1 MSKAVIITNGT
12 INDYS
17 FIKDLIDENQDFIIC
32 ADGGIK
38 HASKAGI
45 DPHAIIGDF
54 DSAAPETL
62 TLFKQKGIPIIR
74 YPANK
79 DKSDTELA
87 LDYAVENGYKE
98 LLLIGGFGDRMDH
111 SLANIMLLIS
121 LSLKGFKVRAI
132 DEKNDLQVC
141 LDEVKITGKEGDYIS
156 LIPITSKVI
165 GVTTHGLFYRLK
177 NADLEFGSSLSLSNR
192 LTAENGWVKIQDGVL
207 LVIKARD

>member
-38 HASKAGI
+38 HASRAGI
-45 DPHAIIGDF
+45 DPHALIGDF
-54 DSAAPETL
+54 DSAPTETL
-62 TLFKQKGIPIIR
+62 TLFKRKGIPIIR

-87 LDYAVENGYKE
+87 LDYAVENGFKD